1 MLQHHL
7 APLQLASPIALLF
20 TFPMLLLAASAQHL
34 HQPSSQSRVG
44 RPQQEALQ
52 DQAELDW
59 PQHLQVRHSQRSFH
73 LNRRGGQE
81 AAIFAESLQSMQSVL
96 GQILSN
102 QEAVLANQE
111 LLIRNQQH
119 LIRRDKYL
127 LSQQELVLPY
137 VRKGEIVD
145 QGFQFGDRKLLE
157 KKRRESILE
166 KEKLKSEKLELG
178 LPDHLQPSRIIIS
191 NIRYNIFAPR

>member
-1 MLQHHL
+1 M
-7 APLQLASPIALLF
+7 
-20 TFPMLLLAASAQHL
+20 
-34 HQPSSQSRVG
+34 
-44 RPQQEALQ
+44 
-52 DQAELDW
+52 
-59 PQHLQVRHSQRSFH
+59 
-73 LNRRGGQE
+73 
-81 AAIFAESLQSMQSVL
+81 AESLQSMQSVL
-96 GQILSN
+96 GQILAN

-137 VRKGEIVD
+137 VRKGEPVS

-157 KKRRESILE
+157 KKILE

-191 NIRYNIFAPR
+191 NIRYNIFLPL